1 MGYDV
6 GSKWP
11 QNKIYLESEQEEKR
25 KEFKKRLCQETEE

>member
-6 GSKWP
+6 CSKWP
-11 QNKIYLESEQEEKR
+11 QNKIYLESEQEKR